1 MWKGAESWGCQMC
14 SVVNLAEM
22 KLLKSLSPH
31 RAALCRGGEGSL
43 LNPLFIDYLEHQLCQ
58 TVQLNTFLPFLHF
71 ISCSHARV
79 GCFALGL
86 LLLFRALHCASLSS
100 ILHAALHLS
109 DFLCPLHLPHS
120 SPQTE
125 VIKQNLSPHVLL
137 QQSPQ
142 SRYDW
147 WLLYIPGVV

>member
-1 MWKGAESWGCQMC
+1 MC

-22 KLLKSLSPH
+22 KLLKSLFLH
-31 RAALCRGGEGSL
+31 RAALCRGSEGSL
-43 LNPLFIDYLEHQLCQ
+43 LNPIVRRLSRAPAMSNRSI
-58 TVQLNTFLPFLHF
+58 NTFLPFLHF
-71 ISCSHARV
+71 ISSSHARV

-86 LLLFRALHCASLSS
+86 LLLFRALCCASLSS

-125 VIKQNLSPHVLL
+125 VIKQNLTPHVLL
-137 QQSPQ
+137 QQSLQ
-142 SRYDW
+142 RRYD
-147 WLLYIPGVV
+147 

>member
-1 MWKGAESWGCQMC
+1 MQRKWRKF
-14 SVVNLAEM
+14 VKPIVRR
-22 KLLKSLSPH
+22 LS
-31 RAALCRGGEGSL
+31 RAPAMSNRS
-43 LNPLFIDYLEHQLCQ
+43 I
-58 TVQLNTFLPFLHF
+58 NTFLPFLHF

-86 LLLFRALHCASLSS
+86 LLLFRALRCASLSS

-120 SPQTE
+120 SRQTE

-142 SRYDW
+142 CRCDW
-147 WLLYIPGVV
+147 WLLYIPGAVKYRSDSALWPPVSWGIVVVQSAR